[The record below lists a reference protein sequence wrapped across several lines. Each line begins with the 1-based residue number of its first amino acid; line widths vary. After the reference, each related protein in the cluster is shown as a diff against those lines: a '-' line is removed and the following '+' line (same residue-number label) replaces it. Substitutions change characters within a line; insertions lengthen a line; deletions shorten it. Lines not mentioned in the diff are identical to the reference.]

1 MSAANWLS
9 HKPFPPLHTAA
20 WSRSVTEAALESA
33 TLVELLQARASLQPE
48 RCAFSFLDDGSSPE
62 SQLTYVELDRRARA
76 IAAQLQ
82 SVATCGARALLLYPP
97 GLEFIAAFFG
107 CLYAGVAAI
116 PMYPPHVARLHSILP
131 RIQAIATQAQA
142 TLALTTTAI
151 ETVAQPLLQ
160 QTPALANVHWLATD
174 SLCQENCIDS
184 LAEQWRVPAIS
195 GDSLAF
201 VQYTSGSTAAP
212 KGVMVS
218 HGNLLHNLGLIH
230 RAFEHTPDSRGV
242 IWLPPYHDMGL
253 IGGVFQPLYG
263 GFPVTLMSPASFLM
277 RPLRWL
283 QTISRT
289 GATTSGGPNFAYDLC
304 VRKTSPEQRATLDLS
319 RWNVAFTGAEPIRH
333 ETLERF
339 ATAFEA
345 CGFRREAFYPCY
357 GLAEA
362 TLFVT
367 GSLKSKSPLICHVEE
382 HALQHNRVVALEASH
397 AATIKQKNVRSLIGC
412 GHAATHQEVCIVDP
426 VSRTRCAPDA
436 VGEIWIKGH
445 SVAGGYLHRP
455 DETEQVF
462 GAHLSDTD
470 EGPYLRSGDLGFFHG
485 GELFVTGR
493 IKDLI
498 IIGGRNHY
506 PEDIEHTV
514 EQNHPAIRP
523 NCCSA
528 FSVDV
533 DGEERLII
541 LAEVERRYLVE
552 AQQLSRSTRDET
564 STQGAITG
572 GASRLASEAEAL
584 LQVIRQAVT
593 RHHDLRVHT
602 LLLLKPGSLPKTS
615 SGKIQRHLCRT
626 LFLNGALNALN
637 TAEE

>member
-1 MSAANWLS
+1 MKLGSLS
-9 HKPFPPLHTAA
+9 PDRLQSFPLAHGQSLSQHVMAP
-20 WSRSVTEAALESA
+20 ALESA
-33 TLVELLQARASLQPE
+33 TLVELLQARASLQPD
-48 RCAFSFLDDGSSPE
+48 RCAFSFLDDGDKTE
-62 SQLTYVELDRRARA
+62 SHLTYAELDRQARA

-82 SVATCGARALLLYPP
+82 EVSMCGARALLLYPP

-116 PMYPPHVARLHSILP
+116 PMYPPHAARLHSVLP
-131 RIQAIATQAQA
+131 RIEAIVTQAQA

-151 ETVAQPLLQ
+151 ENVAQPLLQ
-160 QTPALANVHWLATD
+160 QAPGVANLRWLATD
-174 SLCQENCIDS
+174 ALTQDECVDS
-184 LAEQWRVPAIS
+184 LAAEWRVPALS
-195 GDSLAF
+195 SDSLAF

-218 HGNLLHNLGLIH
+218 HGNLLHNLSLIH
-230 RAFEHTPDSRGV
+230 RAFEHTSESHGV

-289 GATTSGGPNFAYDLC
+289 GATTSGGPNFAYDMC
-304 VRKTSPEQRATLDLS
+304 ARKIGPDQRATLDLS
-319 RWNVAFTGAEPIRH
+319 RWSVAFTGAEPIRN

-339 ATAFEA
+339 VKAFEP

-367 GSLKSKSPLICHVEE
+367 GAFKSKPPAVIHVEE
-382 HALQHNRVVALEASH
+382 DALQHNRVVAVEGNST
-397 AATIKQKNVRSLIGC
+397 ATTEQTPVRSLVGC
-412 GHAATHQEVCIVDP
+412 GFAAPDQEICIVDAET
-426 VSRTRCAPDA
+426 RTRCAPGE
-436 VGEIWIKGH
+436 VGEIWIKGP
-445 SVAGGYLHRP
+445 SVAAGYLHQP
-455 DETEQVF
+455 ATTQQVF
-462 GAHLSDTD
+462 VAHLPGSG
-470 EGPYLRSGDLGFFHG
+470 EGPFLRTGDLGFIHN

-514 EQNHPAIRP
+514 EANLPMIRP
-523 NCCSA
+523 NCCCS
-528 FSVDV
+528 FSVDI
-533 DGEERLII
+533 DGEERLIV
-541 LAEVERRYLVE
+541 LAEVERCYLRQ
-552 AQQLSRSTRDET
+552 ATHDSGAET
-564 STQGAITG
+564 STRSKGI
-572 GASRLASEAEAL
+572 E
-584 LQVIRQAVT
+584 
-593 RHHDLRVHT
+593 
-602 LLLLKPGSLPKTS
+602 
-615 SGKIQRHLCRT
+615 
-626 LFLNGALNALN
+626 
-637 TAEE
+637 